1 MAKTRPSRPRPLTL
15 RFLKAPAHAQ
25 LSITRSPAQKPAHK
39 DLEPKWP
46 KTSHLGSRPLM
57 LRFLT
62 GLAHAHSFKIQFHHH
77 STKNQAAE

>member
-1 MAKTRPSRPRPLTL
+1 MTRS
-15 RFLKAPAHAQ
+15 PAQGSVHAQ

-57 LRFLT
+57 LRLLT
-62 GLAHAHSFKIQFHHH
+62 APVRAQQFHHH
-77 STKNQAAE
+77 STKNQTAE